1 MATLE
6 EITERFRTAVGSDPS
21 GLDRSIKF
29 DLMGEG
35 FIHIEGSQVSND
47 DKPADLTM
55 TLSKSDLE
63 DLGQGR
69 LDPMTAV
76 MTGRLRL
83 SDMGLAMQM
92 QPKLQSLFSRTQ

>member
-6 EITERFRTAVGSDPS
+6 EITERFRTAVGTDSDL
-21 GLDRSIKF
+21 GRSIKF
-29 DLMGEG
+29 DLQGEG
-35 FIHIEGSQVSND
+35 FIVIDGTQVVNED
-47 DKPADLTM
+47 RAADLVM
-55 TLSKSDLE
+55 TVSKNDLE

-76 MTGRLRL
+76 MSGRLKL

-92 QPKLQSLFSRTQ
+92 QPKLQALFSKAR